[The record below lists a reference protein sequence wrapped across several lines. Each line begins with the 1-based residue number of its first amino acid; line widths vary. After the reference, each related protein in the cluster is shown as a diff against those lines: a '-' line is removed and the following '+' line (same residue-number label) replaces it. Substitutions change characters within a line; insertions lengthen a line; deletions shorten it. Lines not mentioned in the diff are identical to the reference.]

1 MPCSPSPLWGGCFT
15 EGFFWGRF
23 GPCCLLGRFQ
33 GWAQQQLAQRGHLH
47 PAGSRCVPGAGRA
60 AGGTRGLA
68 GPWWLSLGSN
78 RARDF
83 LGVMFFTSVL
93 LGASSAP
100 CPRGREGA
108 LCSAASPGAGPPARN
123 PPLCIAVRGGEAVN
137 INPVAKQGW
146 PGIPTP
152 APSPSRGEAA
162 RARAG
167 AGGRE
172 A

>member
-1 MPCSPSPLWGGCFT
+1 M
-15 EGFFWGRF
+15 
-23 GPCCLLGRFQ
+23 
-33 GWAQQQLAQRGHLH
+33 
-47 PAGSRCVPGAGRA
+47 
-60 AGGTRGLA
+60 
-68 GPWWLSLGSN
+68 
-78 RARDF
+78 
-83 LGVMFFTSVL
+83 MFFTPIL

-108 LCSAASPGAGPPARN
+108 LCSAASPEAGPLARN
-123 PPLCIAVRGGEAVN
+123 PPLCITVRGGEAVN